1 MTDKT
6 LQQIDK
12 LICSWL
18 KQIDNVIPQL
28 IMEMTT
34 ETKRHRFDLVT
45 NVDNRFNNNFN
56 NF

>member
-28 IMEMTT
+28 ITDMTT

-45 NVDNRFNNNFN
+45 NVDK
-56 NF
+56 

>member
-18 KQIDNVIPQL
+18 KQIDNVIP
-28 IMEMTT
+28 
-34 ETKRHRFDLVT
+34 
-45 NVDNRFNNNFN
+45 
-56 NF
+56 

>member
-1 MTDKT
+1 MRSGDEMTDKT

-34 ETKRHRFDLVT
+34 ETSVIHSI
-45 NVDNRFNNNFN
+45 
-56 NF
+56 